1 MTFLPIV
8 WPCRYEI
15 YHFISAD
22 VTDFFGKTDQFL
34 LPFRISQFL
43 GTFALWFGWY
53 GFNPGSASLISSA
66 NRGEVAAL
74 AAVNTTLAACA
85 GAVSAMFT
93 STLWE
98 YVTIYIYVDVW
109 NGRLSLC

>member
-1 MTFLPIV
+1 MTFLPTALLY
-8 WPCRYEI
+8 RYAPYE
-15 YHFISAD
+15 Y
-22 VTDFFGKTDQFL
+22 FFVQNSLSSINLTIHQFL
-34 LPFRISQFL
+34 HDSQFL

-93 STLWE
+93 STAWE
-98 YVTIYIYVDVW
+98 YVAKHKNMDTCTEW
-109 NGRLSLC
+109 LN